1 VRICGSVALGGG
13 GGGVGGRVSVEDDRR
28 MSMGDQSDQDWLMS
42 QSQESNASSQSQS
55 GAD

>member
-1 VRICGSVALGGG
+1 MRICGSVALGGG